1 MKRGVLALISAS
13 LLASPIWANAQ
24 PGDGERSP
32 PPAERIDP
40 AALEARLSQRLEQ
53 IDGMR
58 AHLAGVLEKLRA
70 GVAPDEALGP
80 MGMRFMQR
88 RPWDDADD
96 WGGPWGGHP
105 GMGAG
110 VPPGMGPPAEP
121 LPIEEVRAFIREN
134 LPGLSQRLDSA
145 GDADPTRTERM
156 IRRMAPRIEEIMR
169 QRATDPEL
177 ARLRLEEMRTAMDI
191 VDHSRA
197 LRRLTTDQA
206 PEGEVQ
212 KARRELRALLGR
224 QFDLRQQLEA
234 RRIETTRHELDEAA
248 RRLRERQGTREQVLD
263 EHLERVL
270 SRRGPDED
278 GEPPSDRGPRRRP
291 RD

>member
-1 MKRGVLALISAS
+1 LVVISAG
-13 LLASPIWANAQ
+13 LLASSIRANAQ
-24 PGDGERSP
+24 PENAERPP

-40 AALEARLSQRLEQ
+40 AAIEARLTQRLEQ
-53 IDGMR
+53 IDEMR
-58 AHLAGVLEKLRA
+58 AHLAGAIEKLRA

-80 MGMRFMQR
+80 MGVRLMQR
-88 RPWDDADD
+88 RPWGDADD
-96 WGGPWGGHP
+96 WGGPWGP
-105 GMGAG
+105 
-110 VPPGMGPPAEP
+110 PPGVAPGTGPRPERGPPAEP
-121 LPIEEVRAFIREN
+121 LQIEEVRAFIREH
-134 LPGLSQRLDSA
+134 LPGLGQRLDSA

-177 ARLRLEEMRTAMDI
+177 ARLRLQEMRTAMEI
-191 VDHSRA
+191 VDHSRT
-197 LRRLTTDQA
+197 LRRLSTDQA
-206 PEGEVQ
+206 AEGEVQ

-234 RRIETTRHELDEAA
+234 RRIEKSRGELDEAA
-248 RRLRERQGTREQVLD
+248 RHLRERQGTREQVLD

>member
-1 MKRGVLALISAS
+1 MKRIVLALISAG
-13 LLASPIWANAQ
+13 LPAAPIWANIQ
-24 PGDGERSP
+24 PGESERPP

-40 AALEARLSQRLEQ
+40 AAIEARLAQRLEQ

-58 AHLAGVLEKLRA
+58 AHLAGILEKLRA

-96 WGGPWGGHP
+96 WGGPWGG
-105 GMGAG
+105 
-110 VPPGMGPPAEP
+110 PPGMGPGVSPGMSPPAEP

-134 LPGLSQRLDSA
+134 LPGLSDRLDSA
-145 GDADPTRTERM
+145 GDADPSRTERM

-191 VDHSRA
+191 VDHSRE
-197 LRRLTTDQA
+197 LRRLTTDRA
-206 PEGEVQ
+206 PDEEVQ

-248 RRLRERQGTREQVLD
+248 RRIRERQGTREQVLD

-270 SRRGPDED
+270 SRRGPDEQ